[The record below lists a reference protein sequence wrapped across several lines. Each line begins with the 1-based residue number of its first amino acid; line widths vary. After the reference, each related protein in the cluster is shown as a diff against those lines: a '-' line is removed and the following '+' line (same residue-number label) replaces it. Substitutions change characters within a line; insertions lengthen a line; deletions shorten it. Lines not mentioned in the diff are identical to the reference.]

1 MRNPSTIALVSGATT
16 AAGEAYERAL
26 AAFQCWHSGADEQLA
41 SALLEAPGFVMGHV
55 LQAYLLVCSRDPRRI
70 RLARPLLVRAA
81 SLRASERERLH
92 LAAITAAAAGDYELA
107 TARLDELL
115 LRYPHDALA
124 LQVANTFDYLTGD
137 ATRMLDRVKAVLP
150 AWSDDMP
157 GYHAVLVTHAFAL
170 EECGEYERAEEAA
183 RAALALNPLDVRAH
197 HVMAHVFEMTDRP
210 DAGVRWLS
218 EHADGPLTTHCWWH
232 LALFHLTQG
241 QIDRALTL
249 YDDFIRPDYSADIA
263 DLIDAAALLWR
274 IRLRGG
280 DIGARGTE
288 LAAAWAP
295 RIHDSYCTFNDLHA
309 MLAFVGARDW
319 ARAQRLEAALVATH
333 SQQTRYGETTRQLG
347 LPACRALIA
356 FGRGDNTLAT
366 TLLASLPALA
376 HRLGGSHA
384 QRDVLHL
391 TLLQAIERI
400 RRPVRASESALNRA
414 TEGRKMRHLIEV
426 GAAGRPKPRPARF
439 AAMENAW

>member
-1 MRNPSTIALVSGATT
+1 MCNPSTIALDSGATT
-16 AAGEAYERAL
+16 AAAEAYELAL

-41 SALLEAPGFVMGHV
+41 SALLEAPDFVMGHV
-55 LQAYLLVCSRDPRRI
+55 LQAYLHVCSRDPRRI
-70 RLARPLLVRAA
+70 RQARPLLVRAA
-81 SLRASERERLH
+81 GLRANERERLH
-92 LAAITAAAAGDYELA
+92 LAAIAAAAVGDYELA

-115 LRYPHDALA
+115 RSHPRDALA
-124 LQVANTFDYLTGD
+124 LQVANTFDYFTGD
-137 ATRMLDRVKAVLP
+137 ATRMLDRVEAVLP
-150 AWSDDMP
+150 AWSVDLP

-170 EECGEYERAEEAA
+170 EECGEYERAEHAA
-183 RAALALNPLDVRAH
+183 RAALALNALDVRAH

-210 DAGVRWLS
+210 DAGVQWMS
-218 EHADGPLTTHCWWH
+218 EQITRFGVDRFFTTHCWWH
-232 LALFHLTQG
+232 LALFHLAQG
-241 QIDRALTL
+241 QADRALNL
-249 YDDFIRPDYSADIA
+249 YDNFVRADHSDDIA

-274 IRLRGG
+274 IRLRGV
-280 DIGARGTE
+280 DIGARAAE

-295 RIHDSYCTFNDLHA
+295 HIHDSFCTFNDVHA
-309 MLAFVGARDW
+309 MLAFVAARDW
-319 ARAQRLEAALVATH
+319 ERAQRLEAALVASH
-333 SQQTRYGETTRQLG
+333 SLQTRYGETTRQLG

-400 RRPVRASESALNRA
+400 RRPVRSLLSKRRRSAQGRA
-414 TEGRKMRHLIEV
+414 MGLMIEGS
-426 GAAGRPKPRPARF
+426 AA
-439 AAMENAW
+439 